1 MIDHASS
8 IILDHGRSLDPSHI
22 SRKVPTS
29 PDLPEREN
37 LKWLKTPAATEF
49 ELMSTNDIT
58 STTPAPIG
66 RVRRYPV
73 PVGINLNTDD
83 HAELAAEAHV
93 EDVPVAV
100 MARRLIKDALHLRRV
115 QRQAA

>member
-1 MIDHASS
+1 
-8 IILDHGRSLDPSHI
+8 
-22 SRKVPTS
+22 
-29 PDLPEREN
+29 
-37 LKWLKTPAATEF
+37 
-49 ELMSTNDIT
+49 MSTNDII
-58 STTPAPIG
+58 STLPAPVA
-66 RVRRYPV
+66 RARRYPV

-83 HAELAAEAHV
+83 HAELAAEARV